1 MSLIDSLHRGPTL
14 CSKVA
19 LVTADSASPR
29 AEQYAKLVVYL
40 AGDDHYFVGQVLSPN
55 GGFVI

>member
-1 MSLIDSLHRGPTL
+1 MSLIDSHHCGPAL
-14 CSKVA
+14 RSKVA
-19 LVTADSASPR
+19 LVTG